1 MSGSGMGRT
10 KRFIWF
16 GVMIILGIL
25 AGLGYG
31 WMMNPVRYIDTGPD
45 TLRSDYKADYVLMVA
60 ETYSA
65 DQNLPLAQF
74 RLGRLGGSTPLRP
87 VQEAILTAQ
96 QLGYNENDMAMLA
109 RLAEA
114 LQGGDTVPPGGTP

>member
-1 MSGSGMGRT
+1 MTGAVTGRT

-16 GVMIILGIL
+16 GVMIALGVVV
-25 AGLGYG
+25 GLVYG
-31 WMMNPVRYIDTGPD
+31 WMINPVRYVDTGPD
-45 TLRSDYKADYVLMVA
+45 SLRSDYKADYVLMVA

-65 DQNLPLAQF
+65 DGNLPLAQF

-96 QLGYNENDMAMLA
+96 QLEYNEQDMALLA

-114 LQGGDTVPPGGTP
+114 LQGAASASPGDPQ